1 MAARTKKTTPK
12 PAPVFAAQL
21 PPLAA
26 SRFWENPDDLDALR
40 VWADALVEQGDVRG
54 EFLQLA
60 TLEHS
65 SQEQQARQAALQK
78 KLGGQ
83 LVGPARPFLR
93 SWQFGAFG
101 LVQSIVTEAKLFVPG
116 FELVAQLH
124 PRLTASVTALRKKP
138 LIEQFA
144 ALPLE
149 RIHYLIIDWTGLT
162 DDGLRAIAPALEGV
176 KNLSLAFNDV
186 TRAGLDAL
194 AVHATSLESL
204 ALGTSL
210 NQREQGDTI
219 GIGWIDSL
227 TSHPG
232 FSNLRSVTLYNYHSR
247 PPEEQ
252 LGRLRA
258 MPKMKYVGVGSPLYQ
273 LDRLQAAKAGSLK
286 GDPL

>member
-1 MAARTKKTTPK
+1 MAAAKKKTPK
-12 PAPVFAAQL
+12 PAPTFAAQV

-60 TLEHS
+60 TLEHPS
-65 SQEQQARQAALQK
+65 AEQRERQAALRK

-101 LVQSIVTEAKLFVPG
+101 LVQSVVTEAKLFVPG
-116 FELVAQLH
+116 FELIAQLH

-144 ALPLE
+144 ALPLK

-194 AVHATSLESL
+194 AAHATSLESL

-210 NQREQGDTI
+210 KQREQGDTI
-219 GIGWIDSL
+219 GVGWVDSL
-227 TSHPG
+227 TSNAG
-232 FSNLRSVTLYNYHSR
+232 FSNLRSVTIYNYHSR
-247 PPEEQ
+247 PTEAQ
-252 LGRLRA
+252 LDRLRA
-258 MPKMKYVGVGSPLYQ
+258 MPKMKFVRVGSPLYQ
-273 LDRLQAAKAGSLK
+273 LETLEAAKAGSLK
-286 GDPL
+286 AELP

>member
-1 MAARTKKTTPK
+1 MAARTKKTPK
-12 PAPVFAAQL
+12 PAPTFAAQL

-60 TLEHS
+60 TLEHATA
-65 SQEQQARQAALQK
+65 EQVERKAALQK

-93 SWQFGAFG
+93 SWQFGSFG

-116 FELVAQLH
+116 FELIAQLH

-144 ALPLE
+144 ALPLK

-162 DDGLRAIAPALEGV
+162 DDGLLAIAPALEGV
-176 KNLSLAFNDV
+176 KNLSLAFNDL

-194 AVHATSLESL
+194 AAHATSLESL

-210 NQREQGDTI
+210 NQREHGDTI
-219 GIGWIDSL
+219 GVGWIDSL
-227 TSHPG
+227 TSNAG

-247 PPEEQ
+247 PTEAQ
-252 LGRLRA
+252 LARLRA
-258 MPKMKYVGVGSPLYQ
+258 MPKMKYVGVGSPLYH
-273 LDRLQAAKAGSLK
+273 LEELEAAKVGAQK